1 MIGKECTETRQFLGR
16 HERSI
21 WLEKRSNSNRKRS
34 ARSRGCVTRLDVT
47 VRILVAPW
55 EKTTFASFCSDS
67 YLIDSLLINGVQRD
81 WNTVH
86 DSQGTCIRF
95 VYDDAFEL
103 RAIRTS
109 CKRRGQAMPWCVKTV
124 VLEKDVCIQSILI
137 LWHAWPMDTNLMIA
151 HVCVC
156 EGCYKTELLIAVKS
170 THAESRKQKR
180 RLASFCR
187 AVSSRSIWS

>member
-1 MIGKECTETRQFLGR
+1 MKRVCREWVNIINSLKQHDWKGVYRKQANFLADT
-16 HERSI
+16 
-21 WLEKRSNSNRKRS
+21 S
-34 ARSRGCVTRLDVT
+34 AAFDWKSAAMLIENDQQEVEAVLPWLDVT
-47 VRILVAPW
+47 VRIVAPW

-109 CKRRGQAMPWCVKTV
+109 CKRRGQAMCQNCRTRKRCLYPKYSYSVARLTYGYKLNDSLCMRVRR
-124 VLEKDVCIQSILI
+124 VL
-137 LWHAWPMDTNLMIA
+137 
-151 HVCVC
+151 
-156 EGCYKTELLIAVKS
+156 
-170 THAESRKQKR
+170 
-180 RLASFCR
+180 
-187 AVSSRSIWS
+187 